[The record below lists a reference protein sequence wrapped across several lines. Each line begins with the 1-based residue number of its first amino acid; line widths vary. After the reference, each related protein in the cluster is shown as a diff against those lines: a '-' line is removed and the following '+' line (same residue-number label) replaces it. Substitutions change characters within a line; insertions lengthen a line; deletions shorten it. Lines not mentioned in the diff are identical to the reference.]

1 MSRIVITGANGQ
13 LGCEIRRV
21 LAPRHELFPF
31 DHLGCDLRSPQA
43 IAKLFADHKP
53 EIVINCAAFTE
64 VDRAELDPPGA
75 FAVNALGPMYLAE
88 QCAATNAL
96 LIQYSTDYVFAGD
109 KPKPYK
115 EADPTGPINVYGA
128 SKLAGENYIRRICP
142 RHLILRTAW
151 LYGAG
156 GRRSF
161 VKTMLAKGIERPPGN
176 EPLRVVDDSIG
187 NPTCTTDV
195 ARVTSD
201 LIDRH
206 PVAGPLTPP
215 AVADAAAASN
225 APAPT
230 ESGLSAVPHAIHAA
244 DGNEPLTGT
253 FHVTCRGEA
262 SWYEFASRIL
272 TQCGSDRAIE
282 PCSSTDMPRPAKRP
296 VNCRL
301 DNSLLRQVGITPPRD
316 WRDALDDFLR
326 THPDG

>member
-1 MSRIVITGANGQ
+1 MARIAITGAAGQ
-13 LGCEIRRV
+13 LASELRRI
-21 LAPRHELFPF
+21 LAARHELFPC
-31 DHLGCDLRSPQA
+31 DHHGCDLRSPEA
-43 IAKLFADHKP
+43 IRKLYADCRP

-88 QCAATNAL
+88 QARDSGAL
-96 LIQYSTDYVFAGD
+96 LIQYSTDYVFSGD

-115 EADPTGPINVYGA
+115 EADPTGPINVYGS

-142 RHLILRTAW
+142 KHLILRTAW

-187 NPTCTTDV
+187 NPTCTIDV

-201 LIDRH
+201 LIDLQ
-206 PVAGPLTPP
+206 AQGQQ
-215 AVADAAAASN
+215 
-225 APAPT
+225 
-230 ESGLSAVPHAIHAA
+230 
-244 DGNEPLTGT
+244 TGT
-253 FHVTCRGEA
+253 FHVSSRGEA

-282 PCSSTDMPRPAKRP
+282 PCSSADMPRPAKRP

-301 DNSLLRQVGITPPRD
+301 DNGLLRKIGVEPPRD